1 VDALSK
7 IDAPTLLA
15 NLLCSYRAESE
26 MERIGHKKIS
36 LLGRMSLLILVGG
49 AGWAAGSAQAGDEMP
64 GNTGDAGKSND
75 NELRSQATQPSE
87 KLSALVEEY
96 RTQDSNA
103 SFSFFNGHIDSFFT
117 TPKETIPEYAVKTL
131 KGRLQKLSA
140 TRLLDY

>member
-1 VDALSK
+1 
-7 IDAPTLLA
+7 
-15 NLLCSYRAESE
+15 